1 MAALLGGR
9 TALITGAGS
18 GIGKAVCELLARH
31 GASIV
36 AVDIANADQVCGDL
50 HVADGAQH
58 QHYAVDVK
66 KEDQVMDCIQTA
78 YQTAASPLSIAV
90 NCAGI
95 TRDSYLMKMKEE
107 AFDEV
112 INVNLK
118 GTFFAIKHLSQL
130 LVKNKVQNGSIV
142 NIASIVG
149 KTGNVGQ
156 ANYTASKAGVVA
168 LTKTTAYE
176 LAQFGIR
183 CNAVL
188 PGYITTP
195 MTGKVPPP
203 IQEQVKKMIP
213 MGRFG
218 TPEDVANACLFL
230 ASEQSGYITGTT
242 LEVAGGFMV

>member
-1 MAALLGGR
+1 MDSCLETQTSLKPEDHFSVISDVSSKDSVNDCFKQILDKYKRAPD
-9 TALITGAGS
+9 I
-18 GIGKAVCELLARH
+18 
-31 GASIV
+31 IV
-36 AVDIANADQVCGDL
+36 N
-50 HVADGAQH
+50 
-58 QHYAVDVK
+58 
-66 KEDQVMDCIQTA
+66 
-78 YQTAASPLSIAV
+78 S
-90 NCAGI
+90 AGI
-95 TRDSYLMKMKEE
+95 TKDGFLLRMKEE
-107 AFDEV
+107 DFDRV
-112 INVNLK
+112 ISVNLK
-118 GTFFAIKHLSQL
+118 GTY
-130 LVKNKVQNGSIV
+130 LVTQAGASLMKEQRLTGSIV

-218 TPEDVANACLFL
+218 TPGDIANACLFL
-230 ASEQSGYITGTT
+230 ASEQSGYI
-242 LEVAGGFMV
+242 